1 MKTPLISLIFLISLF
16 GCDNNIYYRAE
27 FSLVNNCDLPID
39 VYTSAL
45 VRYETGYE
53 EISLLDIVSP
63 GDTLSMRKIDVTDSV
78 RIKDVFTKIQI
89 INSSKQ
95 ITIDPMEK
103 NKWVYRKTDNGKVK
117 YTLLVDDSLFK

>member
-63 GDTLSMRKIDVTDSV
+63 GDTLSMRKFDVTDSV
-78 RIKDVFTKIQI
+78 RIKDVFTKILI